1 MSIFENNS
9 SENERIYQKSLLKI
23 AALFTSISILLIFIL
38 TVWII
43 QPLFWTVKPNQ
54 TETKANVENLTS
66 HVKVLSEN
74 LSPQK
79 VGFFDSLNQKAD
91 YIKSE
96 FEKSG
101 AQVSEQKFTVDGKVY
116 RNVVAYFGANDKEKI
131 IVGAHYDT
139 AKDFSGADD
148 NSSGIAGL
156 IELSRL
162 LSQMKLPLQIE
173 LVAYALEEPPF
184 FATEQMGSFI
194 HADSLKK
201 QNANVRLMICLEMIG
216 YFTDE
221 NDSQNYPVSLLKLFY
236 PSKGNFIAVVGNFG
250 NGLTTRRLK
259 AAMIN
264 GVDLPIYSINAPGF
278 VNGVD
283 FSDHRNYWKLGYNA
297 VMITDTAFYR
307 NKNYHS
313 NNDTSEKLDY
323 PRMAKTIEATFAAII
338 EISK

>member
-1 MSIFENNS
+1 M
-9 SENERIYQKSLLKI
+9 
-23 AALFTSISILLIFIL
+23 
-38 TVWII
+38 
-43 QPLFWTVKPNQ
+43 
-54 TETKANVENLTS
+54 
-66 HVKVLSEN
+66 SEN

-79 VGFFDSLNQKAD
+79 IGFLDSLDKKAD

-101 AQVSEQKFTVDGKVY
+101 AQISEQTFTVDGKVY
-116 RNVVAYFGANDKEKI
+116 RNVIADFGANDKEKI

-162 LSQMKLPLQIE
+162 LSQTELPLQIE
-173 LVAYALEEPPF
+173 LVAYALEEPPY
-184 FATEQMGSFI
+184 FATQQMGSFI

-236 PSKGNFIAVVGNFG
+236 PSKGNFIVVVGSFG

-259 AAMIN
+259 ASMIS
-264 GVDLPIYSINAPGF
+264 GVDLPIYSINAPDF